1 MKSDK
6 TNLLA
11 GELLEDQVEMSLEQ
25 LCLTYKLSREEVVNM
40 VDEGIIDP
48 LGHKPA
54 VWRFQATSL
63 RRVRITLTLQQDL
76 GVNMQ
81 GAALALDLLEELEEL
96 RARFRRLEG

>member
-11 GELLEDQVEMSLEQ
+11 GELLEDHAEMSLEQ

-48 LGHKPA
+48 LGNKPA
-54 VWRFQATSL
+54 VWRFQAISL
-63 RRVRITLTLQQDL
+63 RRVRITLTFSKTL
-76 GVNMQ
+76 GSTCK
-81 GAALALDLLEELEEL
+81 
-96 RARFRRLEG
+96 ARR